1 MDEKEKIIEDLEI
14 TAATAGAAPVQLPGR
29 VISIFPA
36 LAHRN
41 FQLYFAGQALSLIGF
56 WLHQVGIGYY
66 VFQMTHSPFW
76 VGATIAV
83 FGLPFL
89 LFTTIAG
96 VLADRVD
103 KKKLLISTQILDAV
117 LAVLLGLAVING
129 VASLNVVL
137 ILTFLSGVAGAFNL
151 PTRLAFI
158 IEMVGGRDLASAVPI
173 NNGLFNAARFV
184 GPALA
189 GFLIATIGVG
199 YTFIFNGLSYLQAI
213 AAIFAIKPIKFRQR
227 KDRSHPLVSLKLGV
241 VYSFKHPQISCLIL
255 IAALTAVFI
264 WPYATLMPVIAE
276 KIFKVGPQGLGSLLS
291 AAGAGSLVGAVFT
304 SAMSKFKT
312 KGYLVL
318 FGIIVSS
325 VNLILF
331 ALNDNFL
338 IAHVLLF
345 VAGFGL
351 LTQVATVNTLI
362 QIASPQHMRA
372 RIMGVYLTMFIGII
386 PFGNLLSG
394 ILAEKTSSLFTIGL
408 GATVVLT
415 CGILLYVR
423 GVFSSLH

>member
-56 WLHQVGIGYY
+56 WLHKVGIGYY

-96 VLADRVD
+96 VLADRID
-103 KKKLLISTQILDAV
+103 KQKLLISTQILDAV

-137 ILTFLSGVAGAFNL
+137 ILTFMSGVTGAFDL

-158 IEMVGGRDLASAVPI
+158 IEMVGRRDLASAIPI

-199 YTFIFNGLSYLQAI
+199 YTFIFNGLSYLPAI

-386 PFGNLLSG
+386 P
-394 ILAEKTSSLFTIGL
+394 
-408 GATVVLT
+408 

>member
-1 MDEKEKIIEDLEI
+1 MGRNEKLIKEDLEI
-14 TAATAGAAPVQLPGR
+14 VAVTAGLAPVQLPKK
-29 VISIFPA
+29 VISIFPSF
-36 LAHRN
+36 AHRN
-41 FQLYFAGQALSLIGF
+41 FQLYFAGQAISLIGF

-66 VFQMTHSPFW
+66 VFQITHSPFW
-76 VGATIAV
+76 VGTTIAV

-137 ILTFLSGVAGAFNL
+137 ILTFMSGVTGAFDL

-158 IEMVGGRDLASAVPI
+158 IEMVGRRDLASAIPI

-199 YTFIFNGLSYLQAI
+199 YTFLFNGLSYVPAI
-213 AAIFAIKPIKFRQR
+213 AAIYAIKPIKFRYR
-227 KDRSHPLVSLKLGV
+227 KDQAHPLVSLKLGI
-241 VYSFKHPQISCLIL
+241 VYSFKHPQISHFIL
-255 IAALTAVFI
+255 IAALTAVFT

-276 KIFKVGPQGLGSLLS
+276 KVFKVGPQGLGSLLS
-291 AAGAGSLVGAVFT
+291 AAGAGSLIGAVFT

-331 ALNDNFL
+331 SLNDNFL

-372 RIMGVYLTMFIGII
+372 RIMGVYLTMFIGI
-386 PFGNLLSG
+386 
-394 ILAEKTSSLFTIGL
+394 E
-408 GATVVLT
+408 VVSKLNM
-415 CGILLYVR
+415 
-423 GVFSSLH
+423 